1 RDLQSFPTRRSS
13 DLFTKFSPFYL
24 CRISVSY
31 VELTL
36 NIKTLNY
43 EGLKPV
49 LNKQDDKIYVI
60 NFWATWC
67 IPCVKELP
75 AFERLREEYY
85 DKSVEVI
92 LISLDLSSQKDNVVV
107 PFLKR
112 KRIKSPV
119 FIFND
124 SNEQFWIEDISKDW
138 TGSIPSTLIYNK
150 KQRIF
155 YERTFNYKQLNEVL
169 QAFIN

>member
-1 RDLQSFPTRRSS
+1 MKKKYICFWL
-13 DLFTKFSPFYL
+13 LFIL
-24 CRISVSY
+24 VS
-31 VELTL
+31 ELKSQEYGL

>member
-1 RDLQSFPTRRSS
+1 MKKKYICFCL
-13 DLFTKFSPFYL
+13 LFVF
-24 CRISVSY
+24 VW
-31 VELTL
+31 ELKSQEYGL

-43 EGLKPV
+43 EELKPI
-49 LNKQDDKIYVI
+49 LNRQDDKIYVI

-67 IPCVKELP
+67 VPCVKELP
-75 AFERLREEYY
+75 AFERLREEYN
-85 DKSVEVI
+85 DRNVEVI
-92 LISLDLSSQKDNVVV
+92 LVSLDLSSQKDNVVI

-124 SNEQFWIEDISKDW
+124 SNEQIWIEDISKDW

-155 YERTFNYKQLNEVL
+155 YERTFSYKKLNEVL
-169 QAFIN
+169 QAFVN

>member
-1 RDLQSFPTRRSS
+1 MNR
-13 DLFTKFSPFYL
+13 
-24 CRISVSY
+24 
-31 VELTL
+31 
-36 NIKTLNY
+36 
-43 EGLKPV
+43 
-49 LNKQDDKIYVI
+49 QDDKIYVI

>member
-1 RDLQSFPTRRSS
+1 M
-13 DLFTKFSPFYL
+13 
-24 CRISVSY
+24 
-31 VELTL
+31 
-36 NIKTLNY
+36 
-43 EGLKPV
+43 
-49 LNKQDDKIYVI
+49 NKQDDKIYVI

>member
-1 RDLQSFPTRRSS
+1 MKKKYICFWL
-13 DLFTKFSPFYL
+13 LFIL
-24 CRISVSY
+24 VS
-31 VELTL
+31 ELKSQEYGL

-119 FIFND
+119 FIF
-124 SNEQFWIEDISKDW
+124 ED
-138 TGSIPSTLIYNK
+138 
-150 KQRIF
+150 
-155 YERTFNYKQLNEVL
+155 V
-169 QAFIN
+169 

>member
-1 RDLQSFPTRRSS
+1 MKKKYVCFWL
-13 DLFTKFSPFYL
+13 LFIL
-24 CRISVSY
+24 VS
-31 VELTL
+31 ELKSQEYGL

>member
-1 RDLQSFPTRRSS
+1 M
-13 DLFTKFSPFYL
+13 
-24 CRISVSY
+24 
-31 VELTL
+31 
-36 NIKTLNY
+36 
-43 EGLKPV
+43 
-49 LNKQDDKIYVI
+49 NKQDDKIYVI

-150 KQRIF
+150 KQRYI
-155 YERTFNYKQLNEVL
+155 L
-169 QAFIN
+169 

>member
-1 RDLQSFPTRRSS
+1 MKKKYICFWL
-13 DLFTKFSPFYL
+13 LFIL
-24 CRISVSY
+24 VS
-31 VELTL
+31 ELKSQEYGL

-43 EGLKPV
+43 EGLKPI
-49 LNKQDDKIYVI
+49 LNRQDDKIYVI